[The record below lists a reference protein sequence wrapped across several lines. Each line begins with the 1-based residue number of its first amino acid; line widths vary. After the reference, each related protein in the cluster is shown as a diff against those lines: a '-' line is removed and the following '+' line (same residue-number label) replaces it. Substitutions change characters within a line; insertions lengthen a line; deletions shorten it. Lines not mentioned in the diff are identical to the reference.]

1 MLGIPFGIPGF
12 ADPVGRYR
20 IVTTLKAPYSLGF
33 RHKKR
38 RPWTS
43 LDVVM
48 VEPGGFESKDTNTQL
63 KSAFQALGLE
73 KLICRISLSRLAV

>member
-1 MLGIPFGIPGF
+1 MWELAETRKPARGGLFRGVSGH
-12 ADPVGRYR
+12 VG
-20 IVTTLKAPYSLGF
+20 TCGNLHL
-33 RHKKR
+33 
-38 RPWTS
+38 
-43 LDVVM
+43 

>member
-1 MLGIPFGIPGF
+1 MNPFWRV
-12 ADPVGRYR
+12 PVAAYGYPKPE
-20 IVTTLKAPYSLGF
+20 VAYLLDF

-63 KSAFQALGLE
+63 KSAFQALGLG
-73 KLICRISLSRLAV
+73 KLICRISLSRSAV

>member
-1 MLGIPFGIPGF
+1 MGMR
-12 ADPVGRYR
+12 VG
-20 IVTTLKAPYSLGF
+20 TLRNKKARTGRASWGVSGHVGTCGNL
-33 RHKKR
+33 H
-38 RPWTS
+38 
-43 LDVVM
+43 L